1 MKLRLGGAW
10 RVLRVALRL
19 WVASLILSAIALT
32 ISGLVAGQNMKAI
45 ASYLRSG
52 DGDAPSTIPTKIVR
66 PLWWIGANQPG
77 VNLLRVVPGV
87 DWLPESLSAVSAS
100 WGSATQIADEGLAI
114 AKAIDAGVFEAD
126 GSFNAKT
133 VNEVAKRASNMR
145 EPIKEIKDLVRFFS
159 VDHGPL
165 WQMPKRA
172 ELVQKINEAY
182 NAALGGIESLE
193 LVDELLMGEKPRTIF
208 LGITNSAETRGVH
221 GIIGQYA
228 IVEVDKSGINVREL
242 DSNLALKNPSKIPD
256 GLSSGYSDFYGS
268 NNPEWQNMTLSPF
281 VDDAAEQILNA
292 WQESRGENLDG
303 VVLLD
308 TVALGRFATI
318 GEKKYMSAQGRLLE
332 NAKALS
338 DYLSNGIYLEFPID
352 NLERKVFQT
361 ELGRQIVDEILDQLG
376 DARKFVPALTPTLR
390 EGRIAF
396 WAGESLVDDAAQRV
410 RLGLQSEN
418 FAVDK
423 TVIRLNNF
431 SGNKMDFYL
440 KPSLSVA
447 TCENTTNLKIE
458 LQNLAPPRE
467 ELPDYVLRRLD
478 PIGGNPG
485 SFVGLSIMVGRDWES
500 SQWSETTP
508 SVDARFFES
517 SLGQRLRV
525 WLDVPIG
532 QTRQAE
538 VLLTRTTGVGASP
551 VFDLAALS
559 SEWSLGFGA
568 CSN

>member
-1 MKLRLGGAW
+1 VKLRLGGAW
-10 RVLRVALRL
+10 RVLRVSLRL
-19 WVASLILSAIALT
+19 WVASLILSAIALA

-52 DGDAPSTIPTKIVR
+52 DGGAPSTIPTKIVR

-77 VNLLRVVPGV
+77 VNFLRVVPGV
-87 DWLPESLSAVSAS
+87 DWVPASLSAVSAS
-100 WGSATQIADEGLAI
+100 WGSATKLADEGLAI
-114 AKAIDAGVFEAD
+114 AKAIDAGVIEAD

-133 VNEVAKRASNMR
+133 VNEVAKSASKMR
-145 EPIKEIKDLVRFFS
+145 EPIKEIEGLVRFFS
-159 VDHGPL
+159 VDRGPL
-165 WQMPKRA
+165 WQMPERA
-172 ELVQKINEAY
+172 ELAQKIYEAY

-193 LVDELLMGEKPRTIF
+193 LVDELFAGEKPRTIF

-281 VDDAAEQILNA
+281 VDDAAEQILNG
-292 WQESRGENLDG
+292 WQELRGENLDG

-308 TVALGRFATI
+308 TVALGRVATI

-332 NAKALS
+332 SAKALS

-418 FAVDK
+418 FAADK
-423 TVIRLNNF
+423 AVIRLNNF

-447 TCENTTNLKIE
+447 TCEGTTNLKIE

-485 SFVGLSIMVGRDWES
+485 SFVGLELTVGSDWEI
-500 SQWSETTP
+500 SQWSEASP
-508 SVDARFFES
+508 SVDARFLES
-517 SLGQRLRV
+517 SWGQRLRV

-532 QTRQAE
+532 QTRQGE
-538 VLLTRTTGVGASP
+538 VLLTRTIGVGVSP

-559 SEWSLGFGA
+559 SDWSLGFGA
-568 CSN
+568 CSD

>member
-19 WVASLILSAIALT
+19 WVASLILSGIALA

-45 ASYLRSG
+45 ATYLRSG
-52 DGDAPSTIPTKIVR
+52 DGGAPSTILTKVVR

-100 WGSATQIADEGLAI
+100 WGSATKIADEGLAI
-114 AKAIDAGVFEAD
+114 ANAVDAGVFESD

-133 VNEVAKRASNMR
+133 VNEVANRASNLR
-145 EPIKEIKDLVRFFS
+145 KPIKEIAGLVRFFS
-159 VDHGPL
+159 VDRGPL
-165 WQMPKRA
+165 WQMPERA
-172 ELVQKINEAY
+172 ELAQKIYEAY
-182 NAALGGIESLE
+182 HAAVGGIDSLE
-193 LVDELLMGEKPRTIF
+193 LVDELLVGEKPRTIF

-228 IVEVDKSGINVREL
+228 IVEVDKSGIKVREL
-242 DSNLALKNPSKIPD
+242 DSNIALKNPSKIPD
-256 GLSSGYSDFYGS
+256 GLSSGYRDFFGS

-281 VDDAAEQILNA
+281 VDDAAEQIVHA
-292 WQESRGENLDG
+292 WQEMRGENLDA

-308 TVALGRFATI
+308 TVALGRLATV
-318 GEKKYMSAQGRLLE
+318 GEKRYMSAEGKLLE

-361 ELGRQIVDEILDQLG
+361 DLGRLIVDEILDQLG
-376 DARKFVPALTPTLR
+376 DTRRFVPALTSSLR
-390 EGRIAF
+390 EGRVVF
-396 WAGESLVDDAAQRV
+396 WAGESLVGDKTQTV

-418 FAVDK
+418 FAPDK
-423 TVIRLNNF
+423 AVVRLNNF

-447 TCENTTNLKIE
+447 TCENTTNLIIE

-485 SFVGLSIMVGRDWES
+485 SFVGLQLTVGSDWEIT
-500 SQWSETTP
+500 QWTETTP
-508 SVDARFFES
+508 SVDARYIES
-517 SLGQRLRV
+517 SWGQRIRV

-532 QTRQAE
+532 QTRQVE

-551 VFDLAALS
+551 IFDLAALS
-559 SEWSLGFGA
+559 SGWSLGFGA
-568 CSN
+568 CSD

>member
-1 MKLRLGGAW
+1 MKLRLRGMW

-32 ISGLVAGQNMKAI
+32 ISGLAAGQNMKAI
-45 ASYLRSG
+45 ATYLRSG
-52 DGDAPSTIPTKIVR
+52 DGGAPSTIPTKVVR

-100 WGSATQIADEGLAI
+100 WGSVTKLADEGLAI
-114 AKAIDAGVFEAD
+114 ANAIDVGLFESD
-126 GSFNAKT
+126 GFFNAKT
-133 VNEVAKRASNMR
+133 VIEVAKRASNLR
-145 EPIKEIKDLVRFFS
+145 KPIKEIDGLVRFFS
-159 VDHGPL
+159 VDRGPL
-165 WQMPKRA
+165 WQMPERA
-172 ELVQKINEAY
+172 ELVQKTYEAY
-182 NAALGGIESLE
+182 HAALGGIDSLE
-193 LVDELLMGEKPRTIF
+193 LLDELLVGEKPRTIF

-228 IVEVDKSGINVREL
+228 IVEVDRSGFNVREL

-256 GLSSGYSDFYGS
+256 GLSSGYIDFYGS

-281 VDDAAEQILNA
+281 VDDAAEQIVNA
-292 WQESRGENLDG
+292 WQESRRENLDA

-361 ELGRQIVDEILDQLG
+361 ELGRLIVDEILDQLG

-390 EGRIAF
+390 EGRIVF
-396 WAGESLVDDAAQRV
+396 WAGESLVDDKAQKV

-423 TVIRLNNF
+423 AAIRLNNF

-440 KPSLSVA
+440 KPSLSVVM
-447 TCENTTNLKIE
+447 CEDTTKLEIDLE
-458 LQNLAPPRE
+458 NLAPPLE

-478 PIGGNPG
+478 PIGGDSG
-485 SFVGLSIMVGRDWES
+485 SFVGLELTVGSDWEI

-508 SVDARFFES
+508 SVEAQLIES
-517 SLGQRLRV
+517 SWGQRLRV

-532 QTRQAE
+532 QTRHVE
-538 VLLTRTTGVGASP
+538 VLFTRTTGVGALP
-551 VFDLAALS
+551 IFDLAALS
-559 SEWSLGFGA
+559 SDWALGFGA
-568 CSN
+568 CSD